1 LPVSASN
8 DLSLALRIDSNS
20 RTNGVSGRGTA
31 ARTGSGA
38 AFVPAG
44 GEAPSRVAGP
54 APMAAATGIDA
65 ILALQAVEDPLSA
78 PRRKAVRRGAS
89 LLDMLDSI
97 KADLL
102 VGQVAPERLDQL
114 VALLAEAREQAEP
127 GLSAVLD
134 DIDLRVQVELAK
146 LGRYPTG

>member
-1 LPVSASN
+1 
-8 DLSLALRIDSNS
+8 
-20 RTNGVSGRGTA
+20 
-31 ARTGSGA
+31 
-38 AFVPAG
+38 
-44 GEAPSRVAGP
+44 
-54 APMAAATGIDA
+54 MAAATGIDA

-78 PRRKAVRRGAS
+78 PRRKAVKRGAS

-97 KADLL
+97 RADLL